1 MAQTTTIQ
9 NLRAAPETQL
19 PMVSP
24 GFGSLQSF
32 ELMQRGANL
41 LASSTLV
48 PAQYRKVIEKLDKFG
63 NVKESRE
70 NPNALANAVVA
81 LNMAQRMGADPLM
94 VMQNLYIVE
103 GRPSWSS
110 QWIIAAI
117 NGCGRFSPLRF
128 EIKVLGAKAIE
139 YKSTYWESGER
150 RSKVEKVEINDKECI
165 AWAVES
171 GTTIPQ
177 FSLEDL
183 KQFGGVYGCCKE
195 YGIPLIES
203 PAVSIEMAVLEGWYT
218 KNGSKWQTMDE
229 VMLRYRTASFF
240 GKLYAPELLMGLQ
253 TVEEAQDIIEAS
265 TGPDGTISVNVEE
278 LRGNAQPAQRQHAPT
293 NATDLEAREPAAQA
307 DTSPA
312 KAQAEAGNPAQG
324 AATAA
329 PASQTEPAGAQQP
342 QQTGAGAEDAGLDPA
357 AVEHQIVNAK
367 TLDVLDLA
375 SDSIDGVD
383 DLGERARLLE
393 LYQARRLSMTAANQ
407 RGASSGGQQS
417 AGATAPRRRMQAP
430 E

>member
-1 MAQTTTIQ
+1 MSQTTTVHG
-9 NLRAAPETQL
+9 LRAASPESQM
-19 PMVSP
+19 PIVAP
-24 GFGSLQSF
+24 GFGSLQGF
-32 ELMQRGANL
+32 ELMQRAARL
-41 LASSTLV
+41 LSSSTLV
-48 PAQYRKVIEKLDKFG
+48 PVAYRQTIEKLDRYG

-70 NPNALANAVVA
+70 NPNALANSVVA

-128 EIKVLGAKAIE
+128 RIESRGEREVE
-139 YKSTYWESGER
+139 YKSTYWDNNQR
-150 RSKVEKVEINDKECI
+150 HTKVEKVKINDKVCV
-165 AWAVES
+165 AWAIE
-171 GTTIPQ
+171 
-177 FSLEDL
+177 
-183 KQFGGVYGCCKE
+183 KE
-195 YGIPLIES
+195 TGEVIES

-253 TVEEAQDIIEAS
+253 SVEEAQDIIEATTS
-265 TGPDGTISVNVEE
+265 PDGTISVNVDD
-278 LRGNAQPAQRQHAPT
+278 LRAAAQPAPRQSAAAAADT
-293 NATDLEAREPAAQA
+293 TDLEVREPAANP

-312 KAQAEAGNPAQG
+312 KARTEAGSPAQG

-329 PASQTEPAGAQQP
+329 SASQAAPADGQQGELP
-342 QQTGAGAEDAGLDPA
+342 GAEEDPGLDPA
-357 AVEHQIVNAK
+357 KVEHQIQNARSI
-367 TLDVLDLA
+367 DVLDLA
-375 SDSIDGVD
+375 SDSIEGVN
-383 DLGERARLLE
+383 DLGERARLHQT
-393 LYQARRLSMTAANQ
+393 YQERRIAMVRQAE
-407 RGASSGGQQS
+407 QQ
-417 AGATAPRRRMQAP
+417 AQQQAQAQQQQHRPTGTTRRRMAAP

>member
-48 PAQYRKVIEKLDKFG
+48 PAQYRKVIEKLDKYG

-128 EIKVLGAKAIE
+128 EIKVLGAKVIE

-150 RSKVEKVEINDKECI
+150 RSKVEKVDINDKECI

-329 PASQTEPAGAQQP
+329 PASQTESAGAQQP

-393 LYQARRLSMTAANQ
+393 LYQARRLSMTAQQQQ
-407 RGASSGGQQS
+407 RP
-417 AGATAPRRRMQAP
+417 AGRTARRMAAP

>member
-1 MAQTTTIQ
+1 MTQTNTVQ
-9 NLRAAPETQL
+9 GLRAPSEANL
-19 PMVSP
+19 PAVAP
-24 GFGSLQSF
+24 GFGSLQGF
-32 ELMQRGANL
+32 ELMQRAARL
-41 LASSTLV
+41 LSSSTLV
-48 PAQYRKVIEKLDKFG
+48 PVAYRQTIEKLDRYG

-70 NPNALANAVVA
+70 NPNALANSVVA

-128 EIKVLGAKAIE
+128 RIESRGEREVE
-139 YKSTYWESGER
+139 YKSTYWDNNQR
-150 RSKVEKVEINDKECI
+150 HTKVEKVKINDKVCV
-165 AWAVES
+165 AWAIE
-171 GTTIPQ
+171 
-177 FSLEDL
+177 
-183 KQFGGVYGCCKE
+183 KE
-195 YGIPLIES
+195 TGEVIES

-253 TVEEAQDIIEAS
+253 SVEEAQDIIEAS

-278 LRGNAQPAQRQHAPT
+278 LRGNAQPTQRQPAPT
-293 NATDLEAREPAAQA
+293 DATDLEAREPAAQA
-307 DTSPA
+307 DTSPS
-312 KAQAEAGNPAQG
+312 KAQAEAGTPAQG
-324 AATAA
+324 AAAAA
-329 PASQTEPAGAQQP
+329 PAAQTEPAGAHQP
-342 QQTGAGAEDAGLDPA
+342 RQTGAGAEDAGLDPA

-375 SDSIDGVD
+375 SDSIEGVN
-383 DLGERARLLE
+383 DLGERARLHQI
-393 LYQARRLSMTAANQ
+393 YQERRIAMAKQIEQQAQQQQAQQ
-407 RGASSGGQQS
+407 RPA
-417 AGATAPRRRMQAP
+417 ATAPRRRMAAP

>member
-1 MAQTTTIQ
+1 MSQPTTVQ
-9 NLRAAPETQL
+9 NLRAAPEPQM
-19 PMVSP
+19 PVVAP
-24 GFGSLQSF
+24 GFGSLQGF
-32 ELMQRGANL
+32 ELMQRAARL
-41 LASSTLV
+41 LSSSTLV
-48 PAQYRKVIEKLDKFG
+48 PVAYRQTIEKLDRFG
-63 NVKESRE
+63 NIKESRE
-70 NPNALANAVVA
+70 NPNALANSVVA

-128 EIKVLGAKAIE
+128 EIKVLGAKVIE

-150 RSKVEKVEINDKECI
+150 RSKVEKVDINDKECI

-177 FSLEDL
+177 FSLKDL

-253 TVEEAQDIIEAS
+253 SVEEAQDIIEAS

-278 LRGNAQPAQRQHAPT
+278 LRGNAQPAQRQPART
-293 NATDLEAREPAAQA
+293 DATDLEAREPAAQA
-307 DTSPA
+307 NTTPA
-312 KAQAEAGNPAQG
+312 NAQAEAGNPAQVV
-324 AATAA
+324 ATAA
-329 PASQTEPAGAQQP
+329 PASQTEPAGTQHP
-342 QQTGAGAEDAGLDPA
+342 QQTGAEPGDAGLDPA

-367 TLDVLDLA
+367 TMDVLDLA

-383 DLGERARLLE
+383 DLAERARLHQ
-393 LYQARRLSMTAANQ
+393 LYQARRLSMTAQQQQQ
-407 RGASSGGQQS
+407 RP
-417 AGATAPRRRMQAP
+417 AGRTARRMAAP

>member
-1 MAQTTTIQ
+1 MAQTNTIQ
-9 NLRAAPETQL
+9 SLRAAPETQL
-19 PMVSP
+19 PNVSP

-48 PAQYRKVIEKLDKFG
+48 PAQYRKVIEKLDKYG

-128 EIKVLGAKAIE
+128 EIKVLGAKVIE

-150 RSKVEKVEINDKECI
+150 RSKIEKVEITDKKCI

-203 PAVSIEMAVLEGWYT
+203 PAVSIEMAVQEGWYT

-253 TVEEAQDIIEAS
+253 SVEEAQDIIEAT
-265 TGPDGTISVNVEE
+265 TGPDGTISVNVDE
-278 LRGNAQPAQRQHAPT
+278 LRSTAPTAQRQPT
-293 NATDLEAREPAAQA
+293 GAKADATDLEPREPAAKP
-307 DTSPA
+307 DTSSA

-324 AATAA
+324 AASAA
-329 PASQTEPAGAQQP
+329 PAAQEKQP
-342 QQTGAGAEDAGLDPA
+342 GAGTQELGLDPEK
-357 AVEHQIVNAK
+357 VEHQIVNAK
-367 TLDVLDLA
+367 SLDVLDLA
-375 SDSIDGVD
+375 SDSIDGVN
-383 DLGERARLLE
+383 DLGVRARLHQI
-393 LYQARRLSMTAANQ
+393 YQERRLAMVGQAEQHAQQQAQAQQQQ
-407 RGASSGGQQS
+407 RP
-417 AGATAPRRRMQAP
+417 AGTTRRRMVAP
-430 E
+430 D

>member
-1 MAQTTTIQ
+1 MTHTATVQ
-9 NLRAAPETQL
+9 NLRAAPEAQM
-19 PMVSP
+19 PIVSP
-24 GFGSLQSF
+24 GFGSLQGF
-32 ELMQRGANL
+32 ELMQRAARL
-41 LASSTLV
+41 LSSSTLV
-48 PAQYRKVIEKLDKFG
+48 PVAYRQTIEKLDRYG

-128 EIKVLGAKAIE
+128 RIESRGEREID
-139 YKSTYWESGER
+139 YKSTYWDNNQR
-150 RSKVEKVEINDKECI
+150 HTKVEKVKINDKVCV
-165 AWAVES
+165 AWAIE
-171 GTTIPQ
+171 
-177 FSLEDL
+177 
-183 KQFGGVYGCCKE
+183 KE
-195 YGIPLIES
+195 TGEVIES

-265 TGPDGTISVNVEE
+265 TGPDGTISVNVDE
-278 LRGNAQPAQRQHAPT
+278 LRAAAQSSQRQAT
-293 NATDLEAREPAAQA
+293 ASQADATDIEAREPATQP
-307 DTSPA
+307 DTSTPT
-312 KAQAEAGNPAQG
+312 AQAEAGNPAQG
-324 AATAA
+324 VASAAS
-329 PASQTEPAGAQQP
+329 ASQGDSPSGQQANTADVP
-342 QQTGAGAEDAGLDPA
+342 EDDPGLDPE
-357 AVEHQIVNAK
+357 AVEHQLVNAK
-367 TLDVLDLA
+367 SLDVLDLA
-375 SDSIDGVD
+375 SDSIEGVI
-383 DLGERARLLE
+383 DLGERARLLQ
-393 LYQARRLSMTAANQ
+393 LYQQRRLSMTSQQQRAA
-407 RGASSGGQQS
+407 G
-417 AGATAPRRRMQAP
+417 TTRRRMAAP